1 MQCIRLMLN
10 FEKCK
15 KILNQNDEF
24 YSDDEIKQIM
34 IFLDY
39 WAKINVSV
47 INQHLNEISNEK
59 SSNNGSSE
67 Q

>member
-1 MQCIRLMLN
+1 MHCIRLMLN

-24 YSDDEIKQIM
+24 YTDEEIKQIM

-39 WAKINVSV
+39 WAKINASV
-47 INQHLNEISNEK
+47 IDQLQNEISYEK
-59 SSNNGSSE
+59 SSNNGSCE

>member
-24 YSDDEIKQIM
+24 YTDDEIKQIM
-34 IFLDY
+34 IFLDH
-39 WAKINVSV
+39 WAKINASV